1 MPSNETKKHP
11 ARLRRLRT
19 HLDEH
24 VIKLLQHQLPERLA
38 RFFGQLIV
46 AILLTPLFY
55 LRG

>member
-1 MPSNETKKHP
+1 VVS
-11 ARLRRLRT
+11 T
-19 HLDEH
+19 HLHEH

-38 RFFGQLIV
+38 RFFGQLIK